1 MAKYH
6 IGFFTTTNS
15 YIMQDILSIFQYTFF
30 TNAII
35 AGLLTSILA
44 GIAGTYIVSRKIVFI
59 SGGITHASFGGIGLA
74 YFLGL
79 NPFLGAAVFAVL
91 SALGIE
97 WSTSK
102 GNIREDSAIAIL
114 WSLGMAI
121 GIIFVFLTPGYTP
134 NLMSFLFGNILTV
147 TVNDL
152 YCMLA
157 LTILIIACIIIFYR
171 PILYTAF
178 DAEYAKTTG
187 LNVKIIKYVTAAMI
201 ALTIVFS
208 IRIAG
213 IILVLSLFTIPQ
225 AIAAI
230 FTHDFKRMIYYS
242 IGVGFMGMILGLI
255 GSYYFNLPSGAII
268 IFTLVLVWLLLK
280 GVSKMLTSTKHFS

>member
-1 MAKYH
+1 
-6 IGFFTTTNS
+6 
-15 YIMQDILSIFQYTFF
+15 MQEFISLLNFSFF

-35 AGLLTSILA
+35 AGLLTSIIA
-44 GIAGTYIVSRKIVFI
+44 GIAGSYIVARKVVFI

-79 NPFLGAAVFAVL
+79 NPFLGAAIFAIL

-97 WSTSK
+97 WSTQK
-102 GNIREDSAIAIL
+102 AQLREDSAIAIL

-147 TVNDL
+147 TFTDIIS
-152 YCMLA
+152 ML
-157 LTILIIACIIIFYR
+157 I
-171 PILYTAF
+171 
-178 DAEYAKTTG
+178 
-187 LNVKIIKYVTAAMI
+187 
-201 ALTIVFS
+201 LTIVIIIGIILFYRLILYVAFDHEYSKTLGLNTSLTKYIISIIIALSIVMS
-208 IRIAG
+208 IRVAG

-225 AIAAI
+225 AIANI
-230 FTHDFKRMIYYS
+230 FTHDFKKMIIIS
-242 IGVGFMGMILGLI
+242 IIFSFLGVLTGLI

-268 IFTLVLVWLLLK
+268 IFTLIIFWSILKISHKLL
-280 GVSKMLTSTKHFS
+280 FSH

>member
-1 MAKYH
+1 
-6 IGFFTTTNS
+6 
-15 YIMQDILSIFQYTFF
+15 MQDIFSIFQYSFF
-30 TNAII
+30 TNALI

-79 NPFLGAAVFAVL
+79 NPFLGAAVFAIL
-91 SALGIE
+91 SAVGIE
-97 WSTSK
+97 WTTNK
-102 GNIREDSAIAIL
+102 ANIREDSAIAIL

-121 GIIFVFLTPGYTP
+121 GIIFVFLTPGYAP

-147 TVNDL
+147 STTDIL
-152 YCMLA
+152 YMLV
-157 LTILIIACIIIFYR
+157 LCIIVCICIVVFYR

-178 DAEYAKTTG
+178 DAEYAKTTH
-187 LNVKIIKYVTAAMI
+187 LNTTLIKYITAI
-201 ALTIVFS
+201 FVALTIVFS

-225 AIAAI
+225 ATASI
-230 FTHDFKRMIYYS
+230 FTHDFKKMIFLS
-242 IGVGFMGMILGLI
+242 IGIGFIGISTGLI

-268 IFTLVLVWLLLK
+268 IFTLILIWALIKAGEKIRNLINADNP
-280 GVSKMLTSTKHFS
+280 

>member
-1 MAKYH
+1 
-6 IGFFTTTNS
+6 
-15 YIMQDILSIFQYTFF
+15 MQDIINIFQYSFF
-30 TNAII
+30 INALI
-35 AGLLTSILA
+35 AGFLTSILA

-97 WSTSK
+97 WTTSK
-102 GNIREDSAIAIL
+102 ANIREDSAIAIL

-121 GIIFVFLTPGYTP
+121 GIIFVFLTPGYAP

-147 TVNDL
+147 TQTDIYQMFGL
-152 YCMLA
+152 AIIISACMA
-157 LTILIIACIIIFYR
+157 IFYR

-178 DAEYAKTTG
+178 DPEYAKTTG
-187 LNVKIIKYVTAAMI
+187 LNIKLIKYATAAII

-225 AIAAI
+225 AIAGI
-230 FTHDFKRMIYYS
+230 FTHDFKTMIYYS
-242 IGVGFMGMILGLI
+242 IGFGFLGIMAGLI

-268 IFTLVLVWLLLK
+268 IFTLILIWALLK
-280 GVSKMLTSTKHFS
+280 SLLKTINLIKSHS

>member
-1 MAKYH
+1 
-6 IGFFTTTNS
+6 
-15 YIMQDILSIFQYTFF
+15 MQEIVDLFQYSFF
-30 TNAII
+30 TNALI

-44 GIAGTYIVSRKIVFI
+44 GITGTYIVSRKIVFI

-79 NPFLGAAVFAVL
+79 NPFLGAAFFAVL

-97 WSTSK
+97 WATSK
-102 GNIREDSAIAIL
+102 AKVREDSAIAIL
-114 WSLGMAI
+114 WSLGMAT

-147 TVNDL
+147 TVSDL
-152 YCMLA
+152 IFMGL
-157 LTILIIACIIIFYR
+157 LTLVVVGGVIVFYR
-171 PILYTAF
+171 LLLHIAF
-178 DAEYAKTTG
+178 DPEYAKAMG
-187 LNVKIIKYVTAAMI
+187 LNVSLSKYIIATLI
-201 ALTIVFS
+201 ALTIVIS

-225 AIAAI
+225 AIAI
-230 FTHDFKRMIYYS
+230 VFTQNFKKIMVMS
-242 IGVGFMGMILGLI
+242 ILWGLGGIVLGLI

-268 IFTLVLVWLLLK
+268 IFTLILFWMIVKSANWLFIKLRY
-280 GVSKMLTSTKHFS
+280 SSSYAE